1 MMKNIQM
8 RAMPLLFSLHFPSF
22 VLSFVHGLQNPV
34 GGQTPPDSMALFYAL
49 FPKSRV
55 FLGCLLGYYCI
66 QCLPGVADMSK
77 RKLKAA
83 SGSYAVL
90 NTRRFLFQR
99 VQFRQ
104 RRSCIMEMALIFNE
118 FIFTPVTHQNSL
130 WIRSSELAKAL
141 GYSDDRKVG
150 VLYARHKDEFSNNM
164 SVVLNLSTTDVPAM
178 NRIFSLR
185 GCHLVA
191 MLARTPIAKAFRRW
205 VLDVIEQYGDR
216 VPVAEPVTLNDEL
229 ISASERAELKLI
241 VDAKLSTYPAAV
253 QGKARAEIWAK
264 HNRHFRIAEYSQ
276 LPARLMPEAREF
288 LLSVRVRA
296 INAIPTAESAIPYPS
311 LPVASSLYRDRVR
324 ELERLEQDWM
334 ELAVLIRDR
343 AYGLERDFRRV
354 TQGTYPELLRNVSP
368 SGKTPVDAL
377 IQLMTAPTYTAR
389 QNLESALDDM
399 RLAIRAAKTANRLM
413 LG

>member
-1 MMKNIQM
+1 
-8 RAMPLLFSLHFPSF
+8 
-22 VLSFVHGLQNPV
+22 
-34 GGQTPPDSMALFYAL
+34 
-49 FPKSRV
+49 
-55 FLGCLLGYYCI
+55 
-66 QCLPGVADMSK
+66 
-77 RKLKAA
+77 
-83 SGSYAVL
+83 
-90 NTRRFLFQR
+90 
-99 VQFRQ
+99 
-104 RRSCIMEMALIFNE
+104 MEMALIFNE

-253 QGKARAEIWAK
+253 QGKARAEIWA
-264 HNRHFRIAEYSQ
+264 
-276 LPARLMPEAREF
+276 
-288 LLSVRVRA
+288 
-296 INAIPTAESAIPYPS
+296 
-311 LPVASSLYRDRVR
+311 
-324 ELERLEQDWM
+324 
-334 ELAVLIRDR
+334 
-343 AYGLERDFRRV
+343 G
-354 TQGTYPELLRNVSP
+354 
-368 SGKTPVDAL
+368 
-377 IQLMTAPTYTAR
+377 
-389 QNLESALDDM
+389 
-399 RLAIRAAKTANRLM
+399 
-413 LG
+413 